1 MIESLTFLIGLLL
14 GVYLG
19 AAWARVSADVP
30 LAEPVLAP
38 VPDPEPAPVDI
49 PDNRPNRYTCVL
61 MDGGTVISVRQS
73 VFLPKTM
80 YRYRGRNTT
89 EVYLYEGEADGRHT
103 FRKVS
108 DGGL

>member
-1 MIESLTFLIGLLL
+1 MVASLVFLIGLLL
-14 GVYLG
+14 GFWLG
-19 AAWARVSADVP
+19 AQWSAVSAEVP

-38 VPDPEPAPVDI
+38 VPDPEPEPVQV

-61 MDGGTVISVRQS
+61 VDGGSVVSVRQS

-80 YRYRGRNTT
+80 YRYRGRNAT

-108 DGGL
+108 DGR